1 MLTIHSSSFFIANF
15 PPALLRSKIYAAD
28 PSTAQAKRKQKQARN
43 RQAPCIVSWCLR
55 RLPGPQAEG
64 GGRIDMNERTN
75 RKAKLLGKDFIQPEH
90 SAGTTASYPA
100 LQLVQNEQ
108 RFYFTTIP
116 ASDIFPYCFVLRRDE
131 SGVEGFQ
138 RALDSGRARDIAS
151 YLDNSVGSIPT
162 NIVLSAQ
169 ESACLQYL
177 PRTKTIKYSRRPSG
191 FLVLDGQ
198 HRLFGYGL
206 TKKKHRVPVAIYEG
220 LSRREEAALFI
231 DINTNQRG
239 VPAALL
245 LDIKQVAER
254 ETQTEANLR
263 SLFNRLNEDKDS
275 ALRGLLSAAKSV
287 AGKISR
293 VTFNRAVKDILDDS
307 VMIKLSEG
315 KQYEL
320 LRGFLNAVE
329 RTLKNKSL
337 LTKSSYFEAFCGIF
351 TEVLRLSLTKHREF
365 KPSSLEDVLSG
376 IANIDL
382 EAVLARGRTK
392 ISKAT
397 VLPILKQALGGQL
410 EIREDMV

>member
-1 MLTIHSSSFFIANF
+1 MNLNVEWLDT
-15 PPALLRSKIYAAD
+15 RSDNGRMSLMKKN
-28 PSTAQAKRKQKQARN
+28 PERKTKLSD
-43 RQAPCIVSWCLR
+43 VELV
-55 RLPGPQAEG
+55 QAEHP
-64 GGRIDMNERTN
+64 T
-75 RKAKLLGKDFIQPEH
+75 
-90 SAGTTASYPA
+90 GTTASYPA
-100 LQLVQNEQ
+100 LQLIQNDQ

-116 ASDIFPYCFVLRRDE
+116 ASDIFPFAFVLRRDD

-151 YLDNSVGSIPT
+151 YLDNSIGSIPT

-169 ESACLQYL
+169 ESADLQYIR
-177 PRTKTIKYSRRPSG
+177 RTKSIKYRRKSAG

-206 TKKKHRVPVAIYEG
+206 AKKKHRVPVAIYEG
-220 LSRREEAALFI
+220 LSRKEEAALFI

-254 ETQTEANLR
+254 ESQSEATLR
-263 SLFNRLNEDKDS
+263 KIFNQLNDDKDS
-275 ALRGLLSAAKSV
+275 ALRGLLSASKSV
-287 AGKISR
+287 SGKISR
-293 VTFNRAVKDILDDS
+293 VSFNRAVKEILDDA
-307 VMIKLSEG
+307 VMTKLSEA

-320 LRGFLNAVE
+320 LRSFFNSVE
-329 RTLKNKSL
+329 RNLKNKSL
-337 LTKSSYFEAFCGIF
+337 LTKSSYFEAFCGVL
-351 TEVLRLSLTKHREF
+351 TEVLRLALTKHRNF
-365 KPSSLEDVLSG
+365 KPEALDDVLSG
-376 IANIDL
+376 ISTIDL